1 MMHKQEYYRL
11 WRSVPGAPAPPDLCE
26 EVIKKSGI
34 LNQAPAPGKL
44 NKPVYILAN
53 LAMVLV
59 IMLLIG
65 FDLQEPHPHSQERFS
80 TNVIELAQK
89 ASLRLQPILM
99 EKERKDIQ

>member
-1 MMHKQEYYRL
+1 M
-11 WRSVPGAPAPPDLCE
+11 SAPPDLCG

-34 LNQAPAPGKL
+34 LHQAPAPSRF

-65 FDLQEPHPHSQERFS
+65 FDLLKPDPRSQEQLS
-80 TNVIELAQK
+80 TNVIKLAQK
-89 ASLRLQPILM
+89 ASLSLQPILM
-99 EKERKDIQ
+99 EQERKDFQ